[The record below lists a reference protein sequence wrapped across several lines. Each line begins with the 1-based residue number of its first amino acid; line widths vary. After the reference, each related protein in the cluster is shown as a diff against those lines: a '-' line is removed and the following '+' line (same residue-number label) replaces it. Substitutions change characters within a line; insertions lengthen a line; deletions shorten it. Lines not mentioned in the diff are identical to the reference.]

1 MQELPQSIAA
11 ARDALPR
18 ARVEWH
24 SSAPIH
30 RAMMSTRDPSEL
42 PSELSS
48 SPEGPRSAD
57 GDARRAHPRANFPA
71 RALVQW
77 TRHDAAPEVVET
89 ADLGMGGM
97 RMASSRRVE
106 VGQLGRV
113 VQILPERTEMGV
125 DFVVVWTFVRRFEDP
140 MGEETE
146 RHEFGVRFL
155 ERD

>member
-1 MQELPQSIAA
+1 
-11 ARDALPR
+11 
-18 ARVEWH
+18 
-24 SSAPIH
+24 
-30 RAMMSTRDPSEL
+30 MMSTREHSE
-42 PSELSS
+42 PHS
-48 SPEGPRSAD
+48 SPGRSGGD
-57 GDARRAHPRANFPA
+57 GIDDRRTRPRANFPA
-71 RALVQW
+71 KALVEW
-77 TRHDAAPEVVET
+77 TQHGAAPEVVET

-113 VQILPERTEMGV
+113 VRILPERTEMGV
-125 DFVVVWTFVRRFEDP
+125 DFVVVWTFVRRFEDA